1 MSAPETSPC
10 ITFFVG
16 EEQYAVDAADV
27 SEIFRRPR
35 ITRVPGGPPAL
46 LGIAGLRGAAAPVAS
61 LARLLGR
68 EETPGP
74 DSRLLLLSGRQAIG
88 LSVDRVGAL
97 AHLPA
102 PKDAGGAP
110 AFGRLYAVED
120 SALRM
125 LDLDG
130 LLRREFARVPGERR
144 TVVEPTAAEVQAE
157 ADADADARAA
167 LLAFDLAGQTYA
179 LPLEEVSEVLAFP
192 ERLAAVAGSDDAVLG
207 VHNLRGRLL
216 PVVSLRQLLGL
227 GARVVEAERVVV
239 TRVGDAIVG
248 LAVERLHAIL
258 RVSEADIDAAPA
270 VLNRGEGEAQVQA
283 ICRLPDGRG
292 LVALLSAERLFRDD
306 KVARILADG
315 RSEVGEMD
323 EDAATGESDRYLI
336 FRIGDDEYGLPL
348 AAVDE
353 VVRLPERL
361 TRVPK
366 APAFIEGVLNLR
378 GRVTPVIDQR
388 SRFQAGAPPP
398 GARPRIVV
406 TTIDHRQAGFIVD
419 GVSGILDLGHHQ
431 MEATPEMTADAGRL
445 FSRVATL
452 DGGERL
458 ILLIEPREMLDRA
471 ERDLLAGM
479 DAGVSDRP

>member
-1 MSAPETSPC
+1 MSAAETSPY

-16 EEQYAVDAADV
+16 EDQYAVDAADV

-35 ITRVPGGPPAL
+35 ITRVPGGPPGL

-68 EETPGP
+68 QETPGP
-74 DSRLLLLSGRQAIG
+74 ESRLLLLSGREAIG

-102 PKDAGGAP
+102 PKNVGAGA

-120 SALRM
+120 SALRV
-125 LDLDG
+125 LDLEG
-130 LLRREFARVPGERR
+130 LLRREFARAPAERR
-144 TVVEPTAAEVQAE
+144 AAVDPTVGGDQAE
-157 ADADADARAA
+157 AEAEAWTA
-167 LLAFDLAGQTYA
+167 LLAFDLMGQTYA
-179 LPLEEVSEVLAFP
+179 LPLEEVSEVLTLP

-216 PVVSLRQLLGL
+216 PVVSLRRLLGL
-227 GARVVEAERVVV
+227 GAGADEAGRIVV

-258 RVSEADIDAAPA
+258 RVSETDIDAAPA

-292 LVALLSAERLFRDD
+292 LVALLSAERLFRDE

-323 EDAATGESDRYLI
+323 ENAVADECDRYLI
-336 FRIGDDEYGLPL
+336 FRIGGDEYGLPL
-348 AAVDE
+348 TAVDE

-366 APAFIEGVLNLR
+366 APAFVEGVLNLR
-378 GRVTPVIDQR
+378 GRVTPIIDQR
-388 SRFQAGAPPP
+388 SRFQAEPATT

-406 TTIDHRQAGFIVD
+406 TTVNRRQAGFIVD
-419 GVSGILDLGHHQ
+419 GVSGIVDIGRRQ
-431 MEATPEMTADAGRL
+431 MEPTPGMAADAGRL

-479 DAGVSDRP
+479 DAGVSDQP